1 MQKFAN
7 NEMGNPNMQN
17 NTNLTFTKNARGQ
30 IETTITNVL
39 TAIRSPEFCGMQFRR
54 GEEVECAP
62 AGSDA
67 WRNMCDSDITE
78 LRITLE
84 KQGFKQV
91 GKRVVIRAVKLVAL
105 ENTNGP
111 LEF

>member
-1 MQKFAN
+1 
-7 NEMGNPNMQN
+7 MQN
-17 NTNLTFTKNARGQ
+17 NTSLKFTKNARGQ

-39 TAIRSPEFCGMQFRR
+39 TAIRSPDFCGMQFRR

-62 AGSDA
+62 AGSVE
-67 WRNMCDSDITE
+67 WRNMGDSDITE

-84 KQGFKQV
+84 CKGFKNV

-111 LEF
+111 LGF

>member
-1 MQKFAN
+1 MK
-7 NEMGNPNMQN
+7 N
-17 NTNLTFTKNARGQ
+17 NTTLEFTKNAKGQ

-39 TAIRSPEFCGMQFRR
+39 TAIRSPELCGMQFRR

-62 AGSDA
+62 TGSDE
-67 WRNMCDSDITE
+67 WSNMRDSDITE

-84 KQGFKQV
+84 SKGFNRV

-105 ENTNGP
+105 ENTDGKIW
-111 LEF
+111 E

>member
-1 MQKFAN
+1 
-7 NEMGNPNMQN
+7 MQN
-17 NTNLTFTKNARGQ
+17 NTGLTFTKNARGQ

-39 TAIRSPEFCGMQFRR
+39 TAIRAPEFCGMHFRR

-62 AGSDA
+62 AGSGV

-84 KQGFKQV
+84 SKDFKRV
-91 GKRVVIRAVKLVAL
+91 GKRVVIRAVKLVAF
-105 ENTNGP
+105 ENTNGKIW
-111 LEF
+111 E

>member
-17 NTNLTFTKNARGQ
+17 NTNLTFTKNAREQ

-62 AGSDA
+62 AGSDE
-67 WRNMCDSDITE
+67 WRNIRDVDIVK
-78 LRITLE
+78 LQIALE
-84 KQGFKQV
+84 SQGFKRV
-91 GKRVVIRAVKLVAL
+91 GKRVVIRAVKLVAF
-105 ENTNGP
+105 ENTNGKIW
-111 LEF
+111 E

>member
-1 MQKFAN
+1 M
-7 NEMGNPNMQN
+7 NMQN
-17 NTNLTFTKNARGQ
+17 NTTLEFTKNAKGQ

-39 TAIRSPEFCGMQFRR
+39 TAIRTPEFCGMHFRR

-62 AGSDA
+62 TGSEV

-84 KQGFKQV
+84 SKGFKRV
-91 GKRVVIRAVKLVAL
+91 GKRVVIRAVKLVAF
-105 ENTNGP
+105 ENTNGKIW
-111 LEF
+111 E

>member
-1 MQKFAN
+1 MK
-7 NEMGNPNMQN
+7 N
-17 NTNLTFTKNARGQ
+17 NTTLEFTKNAKGQ

-39 TAIRSPEFCGMQFRR
+39 TAIRSPEFCGMQVRR

-62 AGSDA
+62 VDSDI

-84 KQGFKQV
+84 NHGFKRV
-91 GKRVVIRAVKLVAL
+91 GKRMVIRAVKLVAL
-105 ENTNGP
+105 ENTDGKIW
-111 LEF
+111 E